1 MNNAYSHVFKIFNSG
16 NITCTG
22 SATMANNINISGATS
37 AVQSLYF
44 RSTYYNSGIAGGA
57 GNYSSSAA
65 ANDMI
70 LRTLTGTRLILQSGS
85 GGHAILINSSNNI
98 GIQNTAPWID
108 SNIGDCSVNVLVA
121 L

>member
-1 MNNAYSHVFKIFNSG
+1 MNNAYSHVAKIFNSG

-22 SATMANNINISGATS
+22 SATIASNINISGATN
-37 AVQSLYF
+37 AAQSLMF
-44 RSTYYNSGIAGGA
+44 RSTDYNLGIAGGA

-70 LRTLTGTRLILQSGS
+70 LRTLLGTRLILQSGS
-85 GGHAILINSSNNI
+85 GGHAILVNSSNNV

-108 SNIGDCSVNVLVA
+108 LKYW
-121 L
+121 